1 MSNLSELI
9 QLRCTEE
16 MKERAEE
23 AVENGYGSQ
32 VEYVRDMWLAGESVV
47 GDLDPRVGDS
57 GQHNTVIDSSEAA
70 AKALSDGA
78 ILSELSDEE
87 RAFGDVVEQL
97 TQQFENVLA
106 DRLHEKANEE
116 HSAVE
121 TDGRGNY
128 WLDQ

>member
-1 MSNLSELI
+1 MSKFTEGLQLSA
-9 QLRCTEE
+9 TTE

-23 AVENGYGSQ
+23 AADNGYGSQ
-32 VEYVRDMWLAGESVV
+32 AEYVRDMWLAGESVV

-57 GQHNTVIDSSEAA
+57 GQHNTEIDSPEAA

-78 ILSELSDEE
+78 ILSELSDEK

-106 DRLHEKANEE
+106 DRLYEKANEE

-128 WLDQ
+128 WLDK